1 MKYELRKSLK
11 WASTIAVI
19 TLVLAAI
26 FSIISNGILNGVG
39 TVIGILVVLIIIL
52 IHLIFDII
60 GVAATAADE
69 VPFHAMASKR
79 VKGAKHAVWITKN
92 ADRVSVFCND
102 VIGDISGIIS
112 GTAAAVVVI
121 ELAAVFVHRNNSALE
136 YTISVL
142 FTSMVAA
149 LTVFTKAL
157 GKTFAIK
164 HSTQII
170 YRVGYLFYIAEN
182 RFHIPILNKGGR
194 QKKKRNAK

>member
-1 MKYELRKSLK
+1 MKNELRKSLK

-26 FSIISNGILNGVG
+26 FSIMSNGVLHGAGAV
-39 TVIGILVVLIIIL
+39 VGILVVLVIIL
-52 IHLIFDII
+52 IHLLFDII

-69 VPFHAMASKR
+69 VPFHAMAAKKVR
-79 VKGAKHAVWITKN
+79 GAKHAVWITKN

-121 ELAAVFVHRNNSALE
+121 ELVALFVHRNNSALE
-136 YTISVL
+136 YAISVL
-142 FTSMVAA
+142 FTSLVAA

-164 HSTQII
+164 YSTQII

-182 RFHIPILNKGGR
+182 RFHIPILNKNGKH
-194 QKKKRNAK
+194 KKKRNAE